1 MLTEET
7 KNLLVNYL
15 EACSHLYGMI
25 PLRSVLKIYNSQN
38 EPITAE
44 DFYDFV
50 AGFNFKDR
58 FYDIIGDDEIFEGE
72 EETPI
77 SDKTL
82 AEEYLLED
90 FDDFLEM
97 REKQFGIPYYI
108 PPKNKFL
115 KYTDEYYFEKTMEYI
130 ELRAFLRNLP
140 YLTKERADD
149 IAEDV
154 LGSVAF
160 GEDEIDF
167 GISEALRMGVDLED
181 DKIRKEFFRLLLH
194 LDKNVRKHVY
204 CGHTKQ
210 ELLDMHIYE

>member
-7 KNLLVNYL
+7 KNLLADYL
-15 EACSHLYGMI
+15 EACSHLYGVI

-38 EPITAE
+38 EPITEE
-44 DFYDFV
+44 DFYDFME
-50 AGFNFKDR
+50 NFDFENK
-58 FYDIIGDDEIFEGE
+58 FYDIIGDDEIFEQE

-97 REKQFGIPYYI
+97 RENQYGIPYYV

-115 KYTDEYYFEKTMEYI
+115 KYKDEYYFEKTMEYI
-130 ELRAFLRNLP
+130 EFRAFLRNLP
-140 YLTKERADD
+140 YLTKQRADD

-160 GEDEIDF
+160 GEDELDF
-167 GISEALRMGVDLED
+167 GISEARRMGVDLKD
-181 DKIRKEFFRLLLH
+181 DKVRKEFLRLLLN
-194 LDKNVRKHVY
+194 LDRTVRKHVY
-204 CGHTKQ
+204 CGHTKK
-210 ELLDMHIYE
+210 ELLDMGIY